1 MKIYIIG
8 AGAMGMLYASMLNKK
23 NDVTLIDANDA
34 LIEEVAKSG
43 GFTVKS
49 YDGTSEKCGAKV
61 VKSKDISEP
70 ADLVIVFVK
79 DIATDV
85 AVKGNM
91 AAIGKN
97 TIVLSLQN
105 GIGNADV
112 IEKHVE
118 KSQILLGTT
127 KHNCVVKALNEV
139 YHSAGGKTVIGSISG
154 SDDLAKKVVEVFK
167 NSGVDTEF
175 SDNVNYLL
183 WEKLFTNMTIN
194 PVTALLGA
202 EMDVLGKSAYGEN
215 LVRTLVD
222 EAVTVAKAEGL
233 SFDGKKIAD
242 QIIAYAKK
250 SVGGKASMCQDVEK
264 KRKTEIDFINGAVLK
279 AAKKHGLTAPTHEA
293 IVNLIHLKETTY

>member
-8 AGAMGMLYASMLNKK
+8 AGAMGMLYASMLNKT

-34 LIEEVAKSG
+34 LIKEVQKSN

-49 YDGTSEKCGAKV
+49 YDGTSVKCGAKV
-61 VKSKDISEP
+61 VKSEDITEP

-79 DIATDV
+79 DTVTDV

-91 AAIGKN
+91 AAIGKD

-112 IEKHVE
+112 IEKHVL

-127 KHNCVVKALNEV
+127 KHNCVVKELNEV
-139 YHSAGGKTVIGSISG
+139 YHSAGGKTVIGSVAG
-154 SDDLAKKVVEVFK
+154 NAEAAKKIVDVFK
-167 NSGVDTEF
+167 KADIETEF

-202 EMDVLGKSAYGEN
+202 EMDVLGKSVYGEN
-215 LVRTLVD
+215 IVRKLVD

-242 QIIAYAKK
+242 QIIAYVKK

-279 AAKKHGLTAPTHEA
+279 AAKKHGLSAPTHEA